1 MGKFDSLIAAAGER
15 GARDA
20 VLINARDDI
29 VIEKRANLLCQ
40 FGCGEYGRQLTCPP
54 KAPRA
59 EEFAAEYEHALLMTF
74 SCPANLSL
82 EKSRCLM
89 SLSAGKKDAEVEKF
103 WQAWDPWKRSLYEKL
118 LELERAAFGL
128 GLPFSLA
135 FGVGSCPWCKECV
148 DSYTECRFPSKRRG
162 SVEAV
167 GINVVATC
175 ARAGIELTFPVAGH
189 PKVVSMLFLG

>member
-1 MGKFDSLIAAAGER
+1 MGKFDSLIAAARER
-15 GARDA
+15 GANDA
-20 VLINARDDI
+20 VLIDAKNDI

-59 EEFAAEYEHALLMTF
+59 EEFAAEYDQALLMTF
-74 SCPANLSL
+74 SCPASISL

-89 SLSAGKKDAEVEKF
+89 SLSAAKKDPEVEKF
-103 WQAWDPWKRSLYEKL
+103 WLDWYSWKRVLYEKL

-148 DSYTECRFPSKRRG
+148 DDYTDCRFPSKRRG
-162 SVEAV
+162 SVEAI
-167 GINVVATC
+167 GINAVATC

-189 PKVVSMLFLG
+189 PKIVSLLFLG